1 MTNLAKR
8 EHEFNDLFDLRHAF
22 DRFFNRA
29 LNHSSSSEESSERLI
44 LAVPPIEAWVD
55 QDKKEYHLS
64 IAVLGID
71 PKEIELNVQGRDLTI
86 SGEHQTSN
94 EKKDANYLDQGGP
107 LKIHDATGKLIPAK
121 VFVQETYTPAAAE
134 VKASMLLGIT
144 RDIQDMLAVFSAE
157 SAAGSITLPLLH
169 GLGASHS
176 IFRNNPTIVGI
187 HGDKS

>member
-1 MTNLAKR
+1 MANLATR
-8 EHEFNDLFDLRHAF
+8 QNTFNELFDLRSSF
-22 DRFFNRA
+22 DHLFNRVA
-29 LNHSSSSEESSERLI
+29 NNSTGADDQYARLI
-44 LAVPPIEAWVD
+44 FAVPPIEAWVD

-64 IAVLGID
+64 IAVPGID
-71 PKEIELNVQGRDLTI
+71 PKEIELNVQGQDLTI